1 MKGKMRFLYLIEK
14 WKYDRKEKHY
24 KYVRDENGYLY
35 ANGIYPTRIKPEELP
50 EWYVYGRYLKCFGY
64 LSAKGVKY
72 MIYTPN
78 MVFNHMFKD
87 DTLYISYDQQI
98 MPADSGSFERYKGYD
113 IAIGGGYIV
122 SFLKAAEQYSEYDI
136 SGFKVQ
142 IEEKRLWFKQAF
154 PEDYQHEVS
163 ADKPYFE

>member
-1 MKGKMRFLYLIEK
+1 
-14 WKYDRKEKHY
+14 
-24 KYVRDENGYLY
+24 
-35 ANGIYPTRIKPEELP
+35 
-50 EWYVYGRYLKCFGY
+50 
-64 LSAKGVKY
+64 

-154 PEDYQHEVS
+154 PEDYKHEVS